1 MMSDQANTRV
11 YIVAHKDFDAPVE
24 PGYVPILAGAARNH
38 ANIAIR
44 DDAGENI
51 SVKNPQ
57 FCELTAQYWVW
68 RNACA
73 DSANVGFVHYRRYF
87 YTDVRK
93 SRIVPAA
100 QFAHDL
106 TEVDVVLP
114 EPWVL
119 TKTIRA
125 QFAQFHNIDDLNT
138 VRAILQEKHPEYVQA
153 FDELLDGHALYS
165 YNMFV
170 MDTNRF
176 SAYMEWL
183 FDVLDE
189 AERRIDTTG
198 YDTYN
203 QRLFG
208 FLAERLLNVWVR
220 TRKLRVKTYPVYKPD
235 DVWWKEAL
243 RAQTKKLLY
252 GRNR

>member
-1 MMSDQANTRV
+1 MPDQANTRV
-11 YIVAHKDFDAPVE
+11 YIVAHKDFDAPTE
-24 PGYVPILAGAARNH
+24 PGYVPILAGSAHNH
-38 ANIAIR
+38 ASIAVR

-51 SVKNPQ
+51 SAKNPQ

-73 DSANVGFVHYRRYF
+73 DCANVGFVHYRRFF
-87 YTDVRK
+87 YTDARK

-114 EPWVL
+114 EPWIL

-125 QFAQFHNIDDLNT
+125 QFAQFHNIDDLHT
-138 VRAILQEKHPEYVQA
+138 VRAILQERHPEYVPA

-170 MDTNRF
+170 MATSRF

-183 FDVLDE
+183 FDILDE

-198 YDTYN
+198 YDAYN

-220 TRKLRVKTYPVYKPD
+220 TCKLRVKTYPVYKPD

-252 GRNR
+252 GRHR